1 MKQAF
6 IALESLQD
14 DDTIANENSEEMKE
28 AEKKISQAFSAIDQA
43 VRIDIEKINL
53 IKLLAC
59 WAIIFY
65 GMKNLCLCW
74 LLCDIDFLLCIIWLS
89 MALFNMYMNS
99 SLAMF
104 FTATLPTEER

>member
-43 VRIDIEKINL
+43 VRIDIEKRNL

-59 WAIIFY
+59 
-65 GMKNLCLCW
+65 
-74 LLCDIDFLLCIIWLS
+74 
-89 MALFNMYMNS
+89 
-99 SLAMF
+99 
-104 FTATLPTEER
+104 

>member
-59 WAIIFY
+59 
-65 GMKNLCLCW
+65 
-74 LLCDIDFLLCIIWLS
+74 
-89 MALFNMYMNS
+89 
-99 SLAMF
+99 
-104 FTATLPTEER
+104 

>member
-43 VRIDIEKINL
+43 VRIDIETINL

-59 WAIIFY
+59 
-65 GMKNLCLCW
+65 
-74 LLCDIDFLLCIIWLS
+74 
-89 MALFNMYMNS
+89 
-99 SLAMF
+99 
-104 FTATLPTEER
+104 